1 VERVKH
7 YGNRPTLLAQLKQRG
22 AAQAKRLL
30 LWPQNADVIT
40 GKRSSVRRVDVAVV
54 DYINPAGQW
63 KYDQVSVR

>member
-1 VERVKH
+1 
-7 YGNRPTLLAQLKQRG
+7 LAQLKQRG